1 MTQIKRLQDPQKNSG
16 PPVTKEVNLTLL
28 PPDNLQI
35 LRRVGSDGLLIS
47 WMPPDDDEV
56 TGYLVMIVM
65 FFGTI
70 WYIGLMWQLDTLNRL
85 LYLTLTISN
94 LDLCWQRATSES
106 SQCGPHQGAAA
117 QPEAGHGH
125 GGQRPLEQRRG
136 GGQRGAESQL
146 QPRHGAGGG
155 EEEADREH
163 ETQCQ

>member
-16 PPVTKEVNLTLL
+16 PTVTKEVNLTLL

-56 TGYLVMIVM
+56 TGYLVMIVI

-70 WYIGLMWQLDTLNRL
+70 WYNVTTTLYRL

-94 LDLCWQRATSES
+94 LDLC
-106 SQCGPHQGAAA
+106 
-117 QPEAGHGH
+117 
-125 GGQRPLEQRRG
+125 
-136 GGQRGAESQL
+136 
-146 QPRHGAGGG
+146 
-155 EEEADREH
+155 
-163 ETQCQ
+163 